1 MPIIGNRSGNATAA
15 IGQSGNRAWLTGWL
29 AEWLLP
35 CCLGRACWLA
45 GWVVDAGWLK
55 ACQPA
60 ERLATLVRADWLA
73 GWELAPAG

>member
-15 IGQSGNRAWLTGWL
+15 IGPSSLADWL
-29 AEWLLP
+29 AGRMAATLLP
-35 CCLGRACWLA
+35 GSCVLA
-45 GWVVDAGWLK
+45 GWVVDAGWLR

-60 ERLATLVRADWLA
+60 ERLATLVRADWA